1 MKSIKILIFLYIT
14 IVLVSCDKQASDN
27 PSSTVITDGAGVGGS
42 TARFAIIGNTLYTVD
57 DKSLNVFD
65 ISDTKNPLKTGRSY
79 IGRNIET
86 IFPRDTKTIFIGSQ
100 NGMYVYNISDPN
112 LITEQAVVN
121 HFRSCDPVV
130 ANDKF
135 AFVTLNNEGTSFSR
149 RCWGS
154 SNMLLTY
161 DISNINNVIPLSTYN
176 LVHPKGLGLIG
187 NNLFVCDN
195 VLRWYDATDP
205 KNLISKKNFLIS
217 AHDIIPLSN
226 RLILVG
232 DDGISQLGFGS
243 DSVWFLSKIQTP
255 IK

>member
-1 MKSIKILIFLYIT
+1 MKSIKILVFIYYAL
-14 IVLVSCDKQASDN
+14 LLSSCEKQSADN
-27 PSSTVITDGAGVGGS
+27 PSSAVITDGTGVGGS

-65 ISDTKNPLKTGRSY
+65 ISDAKKPIKIGRSY

-86 IFPRDTKTIFIGSQ
+86 IFPRDAKTIFIGSQ

-112 LITEQAVVN
+112 LITEQTIVN
-121 HFRSCDPVV
+121 HFRSC
-130 ANDKF
+130 
-135 AFVTLNNEGTSFSR
+135 
-149 RCWGS
+149 
-154 SNMLLTY
+154 
-161 DISNINNVIPLSTYN
+161 N

-195 VLRWYDATDP
+195 MLRWYDATDP
-205 KNLISKKNFLIS
+205 RNIVSKKNFLIS
-217 AHDIIPLSN
+217 AHDVIALSN

-243 DSVWFLSKIQTP
+243 DSV
-255 IK
+255 

>member
-1 MKSIKILIFLYIT
+1 MIKTRILLPICFAFMLA
-14 IVLVSCDKQASDN
+14 SCDKQSADN
-27 PSSTVITDGAGVGGS
+27 PSSAVITDGTGVGGS

-65 ISDTKNPLKTGRSY
+65 ISDAKKPIKTGRSY

-86 IFPRDTKTIFIGSQ
+86 IFPRDENTIFIGSQ
-100 NGMYVYNISDPN
+100 NGMYIYNVSDPN

-130 ANDKF
+130 ANDNY
-135 AFVTLNNEGTSFSR
+135 AFVTLNNEGTSSSR

-161 DISNINNVIPLSTYN
+161 NITDINNVIPLTNYN

-205 KNLISKKNFLIS
+205 RNLVSKKNFLIS
-217 AHDIIPLSN
+217 AHDVIPLSN
-226 RLILVG
+226 SLILVG
-232 DDGISQLGFGS
+232 DDGISQLGFAN
-243 DSVWFLSKIQTP
+243 DSVWFLSKIQSP

>member
-1 MKSIKILIFLYIT
+1 MKSIKILVFIYYAL
-14 IVLVSCDKQASDN
+14 LLSSCEKQSADN
-27 PSSTVITDGAGVGGS
+27 PSSAVITDGTGVGGS

-65 ISDTKNPLKTGRSY
+65 ISDAKKPIKIGRSY

-86 IFPRDTKTIFIGSQ
+86 IFPRDAKTIFIGSQ

-112 LITEQAVVN
+112 LITEQTIVN

-130 ANDKF
+130 ANDNY
-135 AFVTLNNEGTSFSR
+135 AFVTLNNEGTSSSR

-161 DISNINNVIPLSTYN
+161 NITDINNVIPLGTYN

-195 VLRWYDATDP
+195 MLRWYDATDP
-205 KNLISKKNFLIS
+205 RNIVSKKNFLIS
-217 AHDIIPLSN
+217 AHDVIALSN

-243 DSVWFLSKIQTP
+243 DSV
-255 IK
+255 